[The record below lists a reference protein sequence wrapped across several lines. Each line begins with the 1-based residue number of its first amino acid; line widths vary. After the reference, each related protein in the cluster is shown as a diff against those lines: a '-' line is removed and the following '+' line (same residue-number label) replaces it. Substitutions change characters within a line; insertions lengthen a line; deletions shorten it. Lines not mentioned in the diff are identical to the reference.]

1 MPTWKDPLVLVVGAL
16 VLVPVVAA
24 IVSALRNPWAPS
36 NDWALIELQ
45 VRAVGTADTPLLGTW
60 SRFGWDHPGP
70 WPLWLLAGFY
80 RLVPAEH
87 GLLFAAGMVNLVA
100 LAGCVAM
107 ALRRPRAQAL
117 VLLVGLAALVRG
129 LGIAGVGDPWNPI
142 LPILPFALY
151 CLVCVEV
158 AIGPRRWML
167 AVAAAA
173 GSFAVQAHIGFSQ
186 PVVLVGVTAA
196 GLAWWK
202 ARRDRAD
209 AAAEGDD
216 ASGPA
221 PSTPPARR
229 LRAGVR
235 ALWPAAAV
243 LVVAWLPVAIDQV
256 AGQGNLGMIVRWAA
270 GADGG
275 GSGVEVNEGR
285 FGTGEVVRSA
295 AWLLEPLGL
304 WIGRFVQ
311 PTAFGFDL
319 LGNAAPATLLWVPLA
334 LAGGVLL
341 ARRLPAVMGWPAVC
355 CATVA
360 AAGVLGV
367 VTDLATAE
375 GLPVSWPFRWA
386 AVPVMLVWV
395 SLGWSVVGLVAER
408 AAGGR
413 AVRVGRRVVPG
424 LSAGL
429 AAVTA
434 VVVGVTLWRGSLGE
448 QPEQQASGLLL
459 RLTPAIEATAREEDL
474 VVANS
479 AIMLDKADI
488 GLPVI
493 LERAG
498 IEWVERDDPRAAGR
512 PVLLHLRRP
521 RPRRVHG
528 GDGRARPGRGGGPV
542 GSAAGGE
549 RVGSRARPPPFV
561 DARTRPGPTRTL
573 RADGAPEGRSTQ
585 PPLTASSSSATTG
598 AGSSAPAS
606 HPAGR
611 VTEIGPDVF
620 PRGRA
625 SAPSTTRRAGA
636 PLASA
641 PQRLVQLGH
650 RRRGGEAPAD
660 LAAHGVALQVPAHV
674 LADVADR
681 HRLGP
686 ATRPAAR
693 RWRASTRV
701 TSASGGASGTG
712 AAGER
717 PGQVAEQPR
726 PAQAAPADDHA
737 VAAGLVR
744 SCAGRRRPPRC
755 RRCPAPGR
763 RARAARSSA
772 IARQSARPRVVL
784 LGGAGVQGHR
794 GRALVL
800 GDAPGVEERR
810 AGARRRRCAASP

>member
-1 MPTWKDPLVLVVGAL
+1 MQTEVEKSVPPVGGPVEGGPSGPESAGTADDSGGPTAEAPTGRPTWKDPLVLVVGAL

-167 AVAAAA
+167 AVAAGA

-221 PSTPPARR
+221 PSTPAPPARR
-229 LRAGVR
+229 LRAGAR

-319 LGNAAPATLLWVPLA
+319 LGSAAPATLLWVPLA

-355 CATVA
+355 CAAVA

-395 SLGWSVVGLVAER
+395 SVGWSVVGLVAER

-429 AAVTA
+429 AALTA

-459 RLTPAIEATAREEDL
+459 RLTPAIEAAAREEDL

-479 AIMLDKADI
+479 AIMLDKADL

-512 PVLLHLRRP
+512 PVYS
-521 RPRRVHG
+521 V
-528 GDGRARPGRGGGPV
+528 
-542 GSAAGGE
+542 S
-549 RVGSRARPPPFV
+549 
-561 DARTRPGPTRTL
+561 DARALDGFMGAMVAFGQVEVVARSGPL
-573 RADGAPEGRSTQ
+573 P
-585 PPLTASSSSATTG
+585 
-598 AGSSAPAS
+598 AGS
-606 HPAGR
+606 G
-611 VTEIGPDVF
+611 T
-620 PRGRA
+620 
-625 SAPSTTRRAGA
+625 
-636 PLASA
+636 
-641 PQRLVQLGH
+641 
-650 RRRGGEAPAD
+650 
-660 LAAHGVALQVPAHV
+660 
-674 LADVADR
+674 DR
-681 HRLGP
+681 EL
-686 ATRPAAR
+686 
-693 RWRASTRV
+693 
-701 TSASGGASGTG
+701 
-712 AAGER
+712 
-717 PGQVAEQPR
+717 
-726 PAQAAPADDHA
+726 
-737 VAAGLVR
+737 
-744 SCAGRRRPPRC
+744 
-755 RRCPAPGR
+755 
-763 RARAARSSA
+763 
-772 IARQSARPRVVL
+772 VL
-784 LGGAGVQGHR
+784 LRSWMLDTPGA
-794 GRALVL
+794 
-800 GDAPGVEERR
+800 DADATG
-810 AGARRRRCAASP
+810 